1 MAKAQ
6 ASIAHYSDLSSM
18 FVVWLSLLAFGV
30 VMVASAAVVM
40 QGDYLTRH
48 LVYLA
53 LALISFGIAF
63 ALPTSLWRVGYLLI
77 LALVFVFCVLVLV
90 PGIGRE
96 VNGASRWIG
105 FGAFTVQAAEVAKF
119 GVCIYL
125 ATYLSKYQTLVVQT
139 PTYLAMPLL
148 LIGGVCG
155 LLVAEPDLGSAVVIL
170 ATSVAVLFVAGAKLR
185 YFLLLVLLGIRLM
198 YVLVLIAPYR
208 MERLVAFLDPW
219 SVAYGSGYQLT
230 QALIA
235 FGRGELFGI
244 GLGESIQKLYYLPEA
259 HNDFILAVVAEELG
273 AFGVLMVAGML
284 TYIVI
289 QLLRLARKNLELKNL
304 FAAYVAYFVALLI
317 GIQFLVNLGVNTGA
331 LPTKGLTLPFVSYGG
346 NSLIVCCALMGVVF
360 RAAVSA
366 EEPEVSARG

>member
-1 MAKAQ
+1 M
-6 ASIAHYSDLSSM
+6 SIKPA
-18 FVVWLSLLAFGV
+18 
-30 VMVASAAVVM
+30 
-40 QGDYLTRH
+40 
-48 LVYLA
+48 YLA
-53 LALISFGIAF
+53 L
-63 ALPTSLWRVGYLLI
+63 
-77 LALVFVFCVLVLV
+77 
-90 PGIGRE
+90 
-96 VNGASRWIG
+96 
-105 FGAFTVQAAEVAKF
+105 
-119 GVCIYL
+119 
-125 ATYLSKYQTLVVQT
+125 
-139 PTYLAMPLL
+139 PLL

-185 YFLLLVLLGIRLM
+185 YFILLLMLGVGLM

-273 AFGVLMVAGML
+273 AFGVLVVAGML
-284 TYIVI
+284 TYLVV
-289 QLLRLARKNLELKNL
+289 QLLSLARKNLELKNL

-360 RAAVSA
+360 RSAMSA
-366 EEPEVSARG
+366 EKQEVKTRG